1 MGLQKCGLS
10 VNSEGREIQ
19 THGTFEFPCAGYSA
33 VYTNAPKDVIP
44 WHWHEELEVAYV
56 KSGSIQVQVPG
67 KQYLLNTGDCIVIN
81 SNIPHHAVAKDQ
93 CDLRSL
99 VFHPLLITGNNISV
113 FAQKYMAPL
122 VSCSSLDS
130 FQPKTACDQAIAE
143 NFQIAFEALV
153 HDVPGLEFVVREHL
167 SLICFY
173 LWQQIRHTAPMEALA
188 AHHDTIRIREM
199 LEYIHANY
207 ADDITL
213 ADIARTAN
221 IGERECLRCFQRTIQ
236 LSPMQYLLK
245 YRVMQG
251 AVLLETERTKTIS
264 EISGLCGFDSPSNF
278 AKMFKR
284 FYGCSPRE
292 YRRKNNAM

>member
-1 MGLQKCGLS
+1 
-10 VNSEGREIQ
+10 
-19 THGTFEFPCAGYSA
+19 
-33 VYTNAPKDVIP
+33 
-44 WHWHEELEVAYV
+44 
-56 KSGSIQVQVPG
+56 
-67 KQYLLNTGDCIVIN
+67 
-81 SNIPHHAVAKDQ
+81 
-93 CDLRSL
+93 
-99 VFHPLLITGNNISV
+99 
-113 FAQKYMAPL
+113 
-122 VSCSSLDS
+122 
-130 FQPKTACDQAIAE
+130 
-143 NFQIAFEALV
+143 
-153 HDVPGLEFVVREHL
+153 
-167 SLICFY
+167 
-173 LWQQIRHTAPMEALA
+173 MEALA